1 MSLPPIRLH
10 PSFLVLGGAYVGW
23 QLLTGGFGAALAAL
37 MVGVAVFASVALH
50 ELGHALMAHRFGIGT
65 RSITLYPFG
74 GIAALEREPR
84 GHAELWIALAGPLV
98 NFGLALGALPLL
110 GTLPGA
116 SLFALLNLGMGVFNL
131 LPAFPMDGGR
141 VVRAWWS
148 RDHGHVR
155 ATARALA
162 VSRWFAWGFIALAIL
177 SGAWNLA
184 LVGAFLHWVI
194 AAEKRRLRSEQWA
207 SRRSWHFA

>member
-10 PSFLVLGGAYVGW
+10 PSFLVLGGGFVAW
-23 QLLTGGFGAALAAL
+23 QLLTGGFGAALIAL
-37 MVGVAVFASVALH
+37 LFGLAVFGSVALH
-50 ELGHALMAHRFGIGT
+50 ELGHALMAHRFGIRT
-65 RSITLYPFG
+65 RNITLYPFG

-98 NFGLALGALPLL
+98 NFGLALITLPLL
-110 GTLPGA
+110 GMVPGA
-116 SLFALLNLGMGVFNL
+116 SLFAAINLGMGVFNL

-148 RDHGHVR
+148 RDQGHVR
-155 ATARALA
+155 ATERALG
-162 VSRWFAWGFIALAIL
+162 VSRWFAWGFIALAVL

-184 LVGAFLHWVI
+184 LVGAFLLWVVG
-194 AAEKRRLRSEQWA
+194 AERRRLRSEQWA
-207 SRRSWHFA
+207 SRRSWHVV